1 MNSILDVTY
10 VQYIV
15 FIVVTLKYV
24 KLGIKQ
30 SQIQDFYNIKTKHI
44 LYYNIRMVENS

>member
-30 SQIQDFYNIKTKHI
+30 SQIQDYIKTKLI
-44 LYYNIRMVENS
+44 LYYNIRMVQNS